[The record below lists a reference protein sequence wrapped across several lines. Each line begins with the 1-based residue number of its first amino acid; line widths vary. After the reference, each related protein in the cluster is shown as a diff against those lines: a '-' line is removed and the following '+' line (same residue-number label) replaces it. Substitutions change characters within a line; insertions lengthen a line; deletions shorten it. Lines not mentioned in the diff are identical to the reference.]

1 MFKQNSSVLS
11 MKLKDLGKLSKQ
23 EEASVLCSIYETLK
37 DCTSEIFE
45 ENVFKWMKALV
56 QVSSL
61 MPAPNILGLCYDSLG
76 VLLRRSITSNKIA
89 REIGLKGLETL
100 LSLLTSKYIMFY

>member
-1 MFKQNSSVLS
+1 

-23 EEASVLCSIYETLK
+23 EEATVLCYIYEALK
-37 DCTSEIFE
+37 DCTQEVFE

-56 QVSSL
+56 QINNL

-76 VLLRRSITSNKIA
+76 FLLRRSITSNKIS

-100 LSLLTSKYIMFY
+100 LSLLTSKYIIFY